1 MSVFFPT
8 GNMDLHDRTIIGRTM
23 HHGIFRERLQDQ
35 FGNEAGEQFVILNVE
50 RIFETSCISDAEDG
64 KIIFQIFQL
73 FLHGD
78 IFVLI
83 RERILKKTAE
93 RLDSVTDDLVIVHG
107 CHKAQTV

>member
-1 MSVFFPT
+1 MWKEYSKLPAYR
-8 GNMDLHDRTIIGRTM
+8 MRM
-23 HHGIFRERLQDQ
+23 
-35 FGNEAGEQFVILNVE
+35 
-50 RIFETSCISDAEDG
+50 DG